1 MPEALVCM
9 EVFDNQHAK
18 SEGKLLKT
26 FEKTSRFGVFLFTI
40 ERITFSLQDPLK
52 PQCRLKRLLQ
62 DFHRLHWSQ
71 LWSLFPASLLSRRGA
86 AIAIPF
92 FFHIPLLNCF
102 YVFIPLV
109 ESHCLSVASSICHIF
124 DKIEGFLICGVGEV
138 ISLWTIYIADF
149 HIYWDYS
156 WP

>member
-26 FEKTSRFGVFLFTI
+26 FEKMSRFGVFLFKI

-71 LWSLFPASLLSRRGA
+71 L
-86 AIAIPF
+86 
-92 FFHIPLLNCF
+92 
-102 YVFIPLV
+102 
-109 ESHCLSVASSICHIF
+109 
-124 DKIEGFLICGVGEV
+124 
-138 ISLWTIYIADF
+138 
-149 HIYWDYS
+149 
-156 WP
+156 